1 MLIIYVTVTIIRS
14 LVDVLFLKVE
24 PPNQTAADA
33 YVVVYSVA
41 DKDSFDDAVDVLH
54 ELRKKQQL
62 SCAAAIL
69 VANKYDIVRNREVE
83 ETGKIYQLIH

>member
-1 MLIIYVTVTIIRS
+1 MQ
-14 LVDVLFLKVE
+14 VE
-24 PPNQTAADA
+24 PPNQTTADA

-62 SCAAAIL
+62 SCSAAIL

-83 ETGKIYQLIH
+83 EMGMSY